1 MRANHARRGHIARLA
16 PRTPCTRAIVLTAP
30 QQVHNNH
37 KATQQGN
44 HSDDNDSNGNDE
56 GIDGTD

>member
-1 MRANHARRGHIARLA
+1 M
-16 PRTPCTRAIVLTAP
+16 LTAP
-30 QQVHNNH
+30 QQVHTNH

-56 GIDGTD
+56 GIDGTDSSGTDDGNDNNGTIEKVQRARTP